1 MLRDSKLLQRAR
13 ALWLF
18 RKSGKDVEVL
28 PRSRMV
34 FDDGEAMVQGVMAG
48 LGLIQLPDYYVEQ
61 PLREGRL
68 VEVLARFRPPPMPI
82 SVVYPSKR
90 QVPQRLR
97 VLIDALAE
105 GRGGA

>member
-1 MLRDSKLLQRAR
+1 M
-13 ALWLF
+13 
-18 RKSGKDVEVL
+18 L

-34 FDDGEAMVQGVMAG
+34 FDDGEAIVHALTAG
-48 LGLIQLPDYYVEQ
+48 LGLMQLPNYYLEQ

-68 VEVLARFRPPPMPI
+68 IEVLSRFRPPPEPI

-97 VLIDALAE
+97 VLIDALAAL
-105 GRGGA
+105 RSR